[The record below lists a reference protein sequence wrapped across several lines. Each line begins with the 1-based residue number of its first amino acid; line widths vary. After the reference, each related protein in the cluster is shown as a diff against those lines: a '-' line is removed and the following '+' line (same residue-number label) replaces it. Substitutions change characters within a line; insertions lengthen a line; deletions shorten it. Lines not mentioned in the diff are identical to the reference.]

1 MLFCFILSPNIILPL
16 YFIFIAGTRIPNIRK
31 DRIICRKE
39 KMSLSGT
46 HLRVAAGLWVPFVT
60 FQDHQDGS
68 FTTSG
73 LLMDFMEIFAR
84 KLNFT

>member
-1 MLFCFILSPNIILPL
+1 MIITLILMIILKPQQAAAPARSMAL
-16 YFIFIAGTRIPNIRK
+16 N
-31 DRIICRKE
+31 
-39 KMSLSGT
+39 GT
-46 HLRVAAGLWVPFVT
+46 HLLVAAAEWVPFVT